1 MHRTYIRRASV
12 FLALTAFTL
21 TPACHRS
28 TSLELTNTPAQRVAV
43 YNGVLAES
51 VRAATEAAIGFDRSG
66 VLTRAQVLQVLD
78 YTERVANSSKAV
90 AVIQQTPGDWTVL
103 APQIRTVLNSISPPG
118 DFARWLSATPAEAK
132 VLSACLDAIQS
143 TLVILIQ
150 EVSK

>member
-21 TPACHRS
+21 TPACRRS
-28 TSLELTNTPAQRVAV
+28 TPLELQTPAQRVAV

-51 VRAATEAAIGFDRSG
+51 VRAATEAAIGFERSG

-103 APQIRTVLNSISPPG
+103 APQIRAVLNNILPP
-118 DFARWLSATPAEAK
+118 DNFARWLGASPDEAK
-132 VLSACLDAIQS
+132 VMSACVDAIQS
-143 TLVILIQ
+143 TVAILIL

>member
-1 MHRTYIRRASV
+1 MNRPNIRHASLS
-12 FLALTAFTL
+12 LALAVLIFA
-21 TPACHRS
+21 PACRRS
-28 TSLELTNTPAQRVAV
+28 SPLELEKTPAQRVAV

-51 VRAATEAAIGFDRSG
+51 VRGTTETAITLERSG

-78 YTERVANSSKAV
+78 YTERVAKTSKAV
-90 AVIQQTPGDWTVL
+90 AIIQQTPGDWAVR

-132 VLSACLDAIQS
+132 VLSALLDAIQA
-143 TLVILIQ
+143 TITILIR